1 MKCPDCSGTH
11 IRKNGHRQQKQN
23 YICVTCGRQFLEE
36 YGHRGYSDEVKRL
49 CLKMYV
55 NGMGIRGISRVTGI
69 AHTTILNW
77 IKQSGRH
84 LPDSYDP
91 DEIPQVGELDELET
105 FVGNKGNKVW
115 IWTVVDHFRSGIL
128 GWVVGNHSA
137 ETFRPLWALI
147 AWWSCY
153 FWVSD
158 GNPVYPGFIPAGDQ
172 IVSKTYMIRVEGENT
187 RLRHYL
193 ARLHRKTLCYSKSIE
208 MLKHSLRLLIHYLK
222 FRDIPVPA

>member
-137 ETFRPLWALI
+137 EKHCA
-147 AWWSCY
+147 
-153 FWVSD
+153 
-158 GNPVYPGFIPAGDQ
+158 IP
-172 IVSKTYMIRVEGENT
+172 N
-187 RLRHYL
+187 RLR
-193 ARLHRKTLCYSKSIE
+193 CSSIPC
-208 MLKHSLRLLIHYLK
+208 
-222 FRDIPVPA
+222 DC